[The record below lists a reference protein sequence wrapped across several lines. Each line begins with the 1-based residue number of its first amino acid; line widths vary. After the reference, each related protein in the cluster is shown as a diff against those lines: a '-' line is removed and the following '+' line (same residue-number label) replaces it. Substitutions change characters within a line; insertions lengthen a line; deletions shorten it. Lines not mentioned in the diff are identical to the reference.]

1 MIPELTKVFTSSHS
15 RHVAEIVN
23 ASREGGASLTILS
36 GLLPALNLSSG
47 ALLMV
52 YGAVI
57 LVTVSIGS
65 VSIVEIRR
73 RAHEAFAPDLGPC
86 LERLAVRDE

>member
-1 MIPELTKVFTSSHS
+1 MGDPYLFTS
-15 RHVAEIVN
+15 VAAVAI
-23 ASREGGASLTILS
+23 GGASILGGSGHYVGTVAGALVLTILS

-65 VSIVEIRR
+65 VAIAEIRR
-73 RAHEAFAPDLGPC
+73 RANEAFA
-86 LERLAVRDE
+86 RIRRT